1 MTLWRWQILG
11 TCLLSLALSLSW
23 GPYLAEP
30 AYLIFHEVQNWTAVT
45 LPSAFWVS
53 PAHVGLLWLGA
64 KLGGRLWLISLVVA
78 GLGWGV
84 AAALAS
90 RLPFV
95 PRPVVVITAVFITLS
110 PVLFL
115 TAGTPAPLFIAAAL
129 FTLYLTTQQA
139 WHAQTIA
146 LCSLPFLYFD
156 ASTVVFM
163 LSLLW
168 LRYHLS
174 RTLSRSVTF
183 FLLVT
188 YGIWGFL
195 SWSALGLAGLITI
208 PLTPAPIPTLIGET
222 GWLLLPLMLL
232 GLISLRHRPIVWVLL
247 LWTAVSMSSSRE
259 IILATTAVTGWL
271 LVGCGLYYLLSILQL
286 STDPIPTPILMAIT
300 IPILILCL
308 TSLAQWYKTRPI
320 VRFDLETEASQWL
333 RANSQPKNT
342 LMASAHIL
350 SRVPG
355 SGLAWPEL
363 PANQMQPLLDQ
374 VQTTAPDYLVTTRTV
389 LFDQLQRSAWFQ
401 EHYTV
406 LQQFTSPY
414 DAGAPFTIWGY
425 RPTVFNLGAG
435 RPLNVTTDHNIVV
448 VGYQYQPK
456 RLHPGADLQLTLFLQ
471 ATSPVSQPINAW
483 LRLTSLN
490 DSQELVRAVT
500 PITAV
505 WATTNNAIT
514 SHTITATVPAD
525 SPDGA
530 YQLSFSLQAQAEE
543 NVLALYR
550 NNDVNML
557 DRVGIG
563 NIIVLSDINA
573 SAATPLNA
581 NFGEQITLLSYALT
595 IKPEALIVDLFWQ
608 ANQPPVADYVVFVHL
623 LGAEGQLA
631 ASQDGPPLDGRFPTT
646 AWLPDDI
653 ILDRHVLT
661 LNPDVKGSHQLNI
674 GLYLPATGER
684 LPVWHGDGTP
694 VPNSALTLQ
703 TVEIPVVPK

>member
-1 MTLWRWQILG
+1 MRLWRWQILG

-30 AYLIFHEVQNWTAVT
+30 AYLTFHEVQNWTAIN
-45 LPSAFWVS
+45 LPAAFWFS

-64 KLGGRLWLISLVVA
+64 KLGGQLWLISLVVA

-84 AAALAS
+84 TAVLAS
-90 RLPFV
+90 RLLPV
-95 PRPVVVITAVFITLS
+95 PKPIVVITAVFITLS

-115 TAGTPAPLFIAAAL
+115 IAGTPAPLYMATTLFAL
-129 FTLYLTTQQA
+129 FLTTQQA
-139 WHAQTIA
+139 WRTQTIT
-146 LCSLPFLYFD
+146 LCLLPLLYFD
-156 ASTVVFM
+156 VSTVVFM

-168 LRYHLS
+168 LRYWLS
-174 RTLSRSVTF
+174 RALPHSVIL
-183 FLLVT
+183 FLIAV
-188 YGIWGFL
+188 YSIWGFL
-195 SWSALGLAGLITI
+195 SWSTLSLAGLITT
-208 PLTPAPIPTLIGET
+208 PLALAPIPTLIGET
-222 GWLLLPLMLL
+222 GWLLVPLILL
-232 GLISLRHRPIVWVLL
+232 GGFSHRHQPVLWVLI
-247 LWTAVSMSSSRE
+247 LWTAVSMSSSHE
-259 IILATTAVTGWL
+259 IMLATTAVTGWL
-271 LVGCGLYYLLSILQL
+271 LVGCGLYYLLQILR
-286 STDPIPTPILMAIT
+286 SPTDPIQTPILFAIT
-300 IPILILCL
+300 IPILILSL
-308 TSLAQWYKTRPI
+308 MSLAQWYKTRPI

-333 RANSQPKNT
+333 RANSQPEST

-350 SRVPG
+350 SRVPR

-374 VQTTAPDYLVTTRTV
+374 VQTTAPDYLVTSRTV

-401 EHYTV
+401 EHYTA

-414 DAGAPFTIWGY
+414 DAVAPFTIWGY
-425 RPTVFNLGAG
+425 RSTVFNLGAG
-435 RPLNVTTDHNIVV
+435 QPLNVHTDHNIAV

-456 RLHPGADLQLTLFLQ
+456 RLQPGADLQLTLFLQ
-471 ATSPVSQPINAW
+471 TTGPVSQPINAW
-483 LRLTSLN
+483 LRLTPLN

-500 PITAV
+500 PIMAIGDDET
-505 WATTNNAIT
+505 IT
-514 SHTITATVPAD
+514 SHTITATLPAD

-563 NIIVLSDINA
+563 NVIVLSDINT

-595 IKPEALIVDLFWQ
+595 IKPEALVIDLFWQ
-608 ANQPPVADYVVFVHL
+608 ANQLPMADYVVFVHL
-623 LGAEGQLA
+623 LEVEGQLA

-646 AWLPDDI
+646 SWLPDDI
-653 ILDRHVLT
+653 IPDRHIIP
-661 LNPDVKGSHQLNI
+661 LNPDIKGSHQLNI
-674 GLYLPATGER
+674 GLYLPATGAR
-684 LPVWHGDGTP
+684 LPVWHSDGTP